1 MEHYF
6 KHRISV
12 HALEVLLY
20 NYCYMKK
27 HFSEETLLK
36 KRMYLRKCYRYLRQ
50 NWNANLL
57 MLVHEESAIK
67 HFVGDENNVPF

>member
-20 NYCYMKK
+20 NYCYMITKVNVS
-27 HFSEETLLK
+27 SE
-36 KRMYLRKCYRYLRQ
+36 
-50 NWNANLL
+50 
-57 MLVHEESAIK
+57 MLQVFKTKLECK
-67 HFVGDENNVPF
+67 FTNVST

>member
-27 HFSEETLLK
+27 HFSEETLLTK
-36 KRMYLRKCYRYLRQ
+36 
-50 NWNANLL
+50 ANVSSE
-57 MLVHEESAIK
+57 MLQVFKTKLECK
-67 HFVGDENNVPF
+67 FTNVST